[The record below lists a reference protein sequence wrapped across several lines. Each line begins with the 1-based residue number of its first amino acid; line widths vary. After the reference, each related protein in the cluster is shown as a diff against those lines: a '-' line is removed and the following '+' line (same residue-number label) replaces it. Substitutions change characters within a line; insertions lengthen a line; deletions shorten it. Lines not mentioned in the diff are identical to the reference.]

1 MEAEVEDS
9 SSDSDSESN
18 SPIKTERARKR
29 KHESEKD
36 EDSEAEADAD
46 PENLGSGSES
56 SESGKSSGDE
66 SDVHENSLSAKF
78 RRGTQEKKKF
88 YISLIKLFLGED
100 ISQEV
105 DFDSDDQDE
114 EDDGEFSQM
123 GAALERGL
131 QD

>member
-36 EDSEAEADAD
+36 EDSEAEAD
-46 PENLGSGSES
+46 PEHLGSGSES

-78 RRGTQEKKKF
+78 RRGTQEEKMF
-88 YISLIKLFLGED
+88 YVSLIKLFLGED